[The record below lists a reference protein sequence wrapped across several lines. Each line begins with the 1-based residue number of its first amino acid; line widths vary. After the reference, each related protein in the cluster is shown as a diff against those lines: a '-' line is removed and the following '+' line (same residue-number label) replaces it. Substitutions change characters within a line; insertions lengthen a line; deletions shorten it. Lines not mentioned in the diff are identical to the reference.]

1 MTNEFNSKILLFGE
15 YAVLHKGMAL
25 VMPCEKYTGHFEF
38 LDAATSNKQAVQSNE
53 YLKKFCNFVANNVD
67 ENFVVEVKQFEQELE
82 KGLFFKSNIP
92 QGYGLGSSGA
102 LVAAI
107 ALRYLKKTKN
117 LKDEIKALTYNKIT
131 ELKGDL
137 GRLESY
143 FHGVSSGI
151 DPLSIILNEPIL
163 LKNQQEIIT
172 TTLPKTTAENNN
184 IVFLIDSKQPRNTS
198 KMMSQFN
205 TLLSQETFKKKFEN
219 HVIYNNNQAIED
231 FLNSDVE
238 KFYKTLYNL
247 SEFQFQEMKDFFPE
261 NLHQNVAKGLK
272 NGDYLLKICG
282 AGGGG
287 FTLGFTQN
295 WEKTKEDLKDFELE
309 IIHQY

>member
-172 TTLPKTTAENNN
+172 TTLPKATAENNN